1 MNPQEKAFPVFKE
14 KVIDYN
20 EFLFGGLSQKFQKFM
35 NFFFFF
41 ERGTAERK
49 EGETGKEKKYDQLS
63 ITFTTTINKNI
74 FLFFIL
80 IYNQTAF
87 CNSLK
92 L

>member
-35 NFFFFF
+35 NFFFF

-49 EGETGKEKKYDQLS
+49 KEEIGKEKKYDQLS
-63 ITFTTTINKNI
+63 ITFTTAINKNI
-74 FLFFIL
+74 FYVSYLYI
-80 IYNQTAF
+80 IRQPSAIH
-87 CNSLK
+87 
-92 L
+92 

>member
-35 NFFFFF
+35 NFFF

-49 EGETGKEKKYDQLS
+49 KEEIGKEKKYDQLS
-63 ITFTTTINKNI
+63 ITFTTAINKNI
-74 FLFFIL
+74 FYVSYLYI
-80 IYNQTAF
+80 IRQPSAIH
-87 CNSLK
+87 
-92 L
+92 